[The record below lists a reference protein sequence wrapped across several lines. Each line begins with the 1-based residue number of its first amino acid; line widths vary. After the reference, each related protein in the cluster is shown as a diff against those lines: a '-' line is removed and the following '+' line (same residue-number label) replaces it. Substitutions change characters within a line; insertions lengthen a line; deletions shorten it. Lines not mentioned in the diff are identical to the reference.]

1 MEENALELDRL
12 EEFEELN
19 PKERELFEKLDRF
32 IGELEDKY
40 GNDILS
46 NFDNIIKDGEIY
58 FMQNLQ
64 DYDIYTFRNV
74 LFSLS
79 IDYDEDDDTK
89 KEILF
94 HLTIL
99 FSYLKENLHPVEL
112 YGEGVIYSDIFLDFL
127 RDFTGDKDFGFE
139 YPFGIEL
146 VKDIFNRIGF
156 INNFVEEEDIL
167 TYGVFFY
174 KSLEGKILDFMF
186 NKALFNRTNIILDK
200 LTSLKIED
208 GEERIVF
215 KTKSVEKF
223 YNFIYEGLEEKFS
236 KVKKRNKFKMPLD
249 KDLVRVRKYLLS
261 LVDEEEMDYLIN
273 TAEDNTINFLMTV
286 DFNRLVEDT
295 YKNTS
300 KPIGALSI
308 ALGLG
313 IENVHFMLNVLKR
326 FKTEDFLNGIISFIK
341 KYELKSNEEGLDIV
355 LSNFVKKYT
364 LEIPLITNNP
374 DTVKLYDVLMGEF
387 KNFLVRENI
396 LEESSAFEEFSLGMY
411 ALYLFRSFKFKEFV
425 EFYEK
430 HYEAILEEFEEEDFE
445 EFLHLIYVL
454 TKYKIGASDLDE
466 VVKELD
472 KITEEWI
479 KTIEN
484 DEELY
489 KKSKFFN
496 IEDKNITAFV
506 LGNFAEVLKYFLT
519 GKDENNLTKLVK
531 YYLEDKEKYKNLLR
545 EVYKDKLKDYE
556 EENIA
561 FEDLTTFFDT
571 IFSRTA
577 YNIINV
583 YPFDK
588 RVYQLYNPKYDYK
601 VPKFEVNRLEWQ

>member
-1 MEENALELDRL
+1 MALELDRL

-19 PKERELFEKLDRF
+19 PKERELAEKLDKF
-32 IGELEDKY
+32 IDELKDKY
-40 GNDILS
+40 GNNLIS
-46 NFDNIIKDGEIY
+46 NFDNIIKDSEIY

-79 IDYDEDDDTK
+79 LEYHENDNIKE
-89 KEILF
+89 EILF

-112 YGEGVIYSDIFLDFL
+112 YGGGVIYSDIFLDFL

-146 VKDIFNRIGF
+146 IKDIFNRIGF

-200 LTSLKIED
+200 LTFLKIED

-249 KDLVRVRKYLLS
+249 KDIVRVRKYLLS
-261 LVDEEEMDYLIN
+261 LVDEEEMNYLIN
-273 TAEDNTINFLMTV
+273 TAEGNTINFLMTV

-300 KPIGALSI
+300 KPLGALSI

-313 IENVHFMLNVLKR
+313 IENISFMLGVLKR

-341 KYELKSNEEGLDIV
+341 KYELKNNEEGLDIV
-355 LSNFVKKYT
+355 LSEFVKKYT

-374 DTVKLYDVLMGEF
+374 DTVKLYDVLMEEF
-387 KNFLVRENI
+387 KNLLVRENI
-396 LEESSAFEEFSLGMY
+396 LEENSTFEEFSLGMY
-411 ALYLFRSFKFKEFV
+411 ALYLFRSFRFKEFV

-430 HYEAILEEFEEEDFE
+430 HYKSILEELEEEDLE
-445 EFLHLIYVL
+445 EFLHLIYIL
-454 TKYKIGASDLDE
+454 TKYKIGALDLDE

-472 KITEEWI
+472 KITEERI
-479 KTIEN
+479 KDIEDN
-484 DEELY
+484 EELY
-489 KKSKFFN
+489 RKSAFLN
-496 IEDKNITAFV
+496 VEDKNILAFIF
-506 LGNFAEVLKYFLT
+506 GNFAEVLKYLLT
-519 GKDENNLTKLVK
+519 GKDKNNLTKLVK
-531 YYLEDKEKYKNLLR
+531 YYLEDKEKYKNFLR
-545 EVYKDKLKDYE
+545 GIYKDKLKDYE
-556 EENIA
+556 EENIT

-571 IFSRTA
+571 IFSRTG

-588 RVYQLYNPKYDYK
+588 RGYQLYNPKYKYK
-601 VPKFEVNRLEWQ
+601 VPKFEVDRLEWQ

>member
-79 IDYDEDDDTK
+79 LDYDEDDDTK

-454 TKYKIGASDLDE
+454 TKYKIGVSDLDE

-479 KTIEN
+479 ETIEN